1 MRKIVNE
8 PLAFW
13 LAPLVAAVV
22 LIPVFSFPAS
32 PWFLG
37 NLAGEP
43 MSLPGV
49 GPCLS
54 AMGVLFDGT
63 ILGYVMTY
71 ILAVPIYFL
80 LKEHTQMALVRVMI
94 LFCLTGVAA
103 SQVVHGLQNFR
114 QPALRE
120 FASGWMSPVFGCLCG
135 AAAGLFFAAC
145 RKYSFPKRVHLRLFF
160 YALPAFTLIL
170 CGFLLVQI
178 GPAQK
183 HRPTNMSGLVNR

>member
-1 MRKIVNE
+1 
-8 PLAFW
+8 
-13 LAPLVAAVV
+13 
-22 LIPVFSFPAS
+22 
-32 PWFLG
+32 
-37 NLAGEP
+37 
-43 MSLPGV
+43 
-49 GPCLS
+49 
-54 AMGVLFDGT
+54 MGVLFDGT

-71 ILAVPIYFL
+71 VLAVPIYFL
-80 LKEHTQMALVRVMI
+80 VKEHTQMSVARVMI

-114 QPALRE
+114 QPGLRE

-145 RKYSFPKRVHLRLFF
+145 RKYSLPERVRPFF

-178 GPAQK
+178 GPAQM
-183 HRPTNMSGLVNR
+183 HRPANTSGLVNR